1 MKTYEI
7 ILDGKKYNIIYYI
20 NGIQETKEFYS
31 NSDGSNKQ
39 EIREGYILKVN

>member
-20 NGIQETKEFYS
+20 NGIQETKECYS
-31 NSDGSNKQ
+31 NGDGSNKQ
-39 EIREGYILKVN
+39 EIKEGYTLKVK

>member
-7 ILDGKKYNIIYYI
+7 KLEGKDYNIYYYI
-20 NGIQETKEFYS
+20 DGIQETKEFYS

-39 EIREGYILKVN
+39 EIREGYILKVK